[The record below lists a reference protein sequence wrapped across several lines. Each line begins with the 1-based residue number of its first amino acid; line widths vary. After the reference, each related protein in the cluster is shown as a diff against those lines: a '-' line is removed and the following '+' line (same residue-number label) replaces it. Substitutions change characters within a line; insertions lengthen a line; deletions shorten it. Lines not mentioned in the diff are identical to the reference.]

1 MAEDRVNH
9 PSGAE
14 LEQFLL
20 GQLPEAATARVV
32 GHLLMGCGACSRLMK
47 PLASVLLRPNLVDEA
62 AVEVGDEYDFPL
74 FKAIAAARRYAASIR
89 HERLEAQRDLQEV
102 PLREVPAPRPL
113 DPKERGLRDWER
125 CERLLLQA
133 RELRRNHPPAAVA
146 ATSMA
151 VCLAE
156 RIAADLRGPR
166 ELADLQARTL
176 AERGNARRVADD
188 LAGAE
193 SDLSRALE
201 RAGQGTES
209 PAFMAQLLDLTAS
222 LRIDQRR
229 IDEASRLLDWVHFI
243 YLELGDRHEAG
254 RALISKS
261 NAASYALDLQKAI
274 RLLTMGLQ
282 LIDTQRDP
290 HLVLTGVHNL
300 AYHLIDDN
308 RVDEARRLMQENR
321 PLYAAHGGYVDRL
334 KARWLEGRI
343 AFLQDD
349 AEEAEAAFQEVR
361 AGFEEV
367 GVTYDFALVSLELAE
382 IWLAQGRTAAIFG
395 LLDNTLSVFRSKG
408 IRREAIAAL
417 LLLRESL
424 RQERVT
430 VDLIRKTASRLE
442 QLCAEPVRWSS

>member
-1 MAEDRVNH
+1 
-9 PSGAE
+9 
-14 LEQFLL
+14 
-20 GQLPEAATARVV
+20 
-32 GHLLMGCGACSRLMK
+32 
-47 PLASVLLRPNLVDEA
+47 
-62 AVEVGDEYDFPL
+62 DFPL
-74 FKAIAAARRYAASIR
+74 FKAFAAARRYACSIR
-89 HERLEAQRDLQEV
+89 QERLEAQRDLEEL
-102 PLREVPAPRPL
+102 PLREVPAPRPI
-113 DPKERGLRDWER
+113 DSRERGRRDWER
-125 CERLLLQA
+125 CERLLVQA

-156 RIAADLRGPR
+156 RIPADLKGAR

-188 LAGAE
+188 LSGAE
-193 SDLSRALE
+193 SDLARALD
-201 RAGQGTES
+201 RAGRGTES
-209 PAFMAQLLDLTAS
+209 PALMANLLDLTAS

-229 IDEASRLLDWVHFI
+229 FDEASRLLDWVHFI

-274 RLLTMGLQ
+274 RLLAMGLQ
-282 LIDTQRDP
+282 LIDTEREP
-290 HLVLTGVHNL
+290 HLVLTGIHNL

-308 RVDEARRLMQENR
+308 RVEEARQLMRENR
-321 PLYAAHGGYVDRL
+321 PLYDTHGGRVDRL

-343 AFLQDD
+343 AFLQQD
-349 AEEAEAAFQEVR
+349 AGEAETAFQEVR
-361 AGFEEV
+361 AGFEEAEI
-367 GVTYDFALVSLELAE
+367 TYDIALVSLELAE
-382 IWLAQGRTAAIFG
+382 IWLAQGRTEEILG

-424 RQERVT
+424 CQQSVT
-430 VDLIRKTASRLE
+430 VDLLRKTVSRLE
-442 QLCAEPVRWSS
+442 QYWSEPVVRRTS